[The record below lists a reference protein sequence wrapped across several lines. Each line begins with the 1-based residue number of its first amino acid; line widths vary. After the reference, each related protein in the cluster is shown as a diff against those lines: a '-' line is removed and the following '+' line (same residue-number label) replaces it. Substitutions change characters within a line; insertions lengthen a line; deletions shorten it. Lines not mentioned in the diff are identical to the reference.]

1 MKISK
6 GYDFFDKV
14 SKDEPYQDSFS
25 LTPTKDD
32 YAGNLQI
39 SGRKQENGDSQNGK
53 NGLKRRIDEPLQRED
68 QKQMKKTNDRNGN
81 HGNDEDEETKRALK
95 LIEEQEELE
104 RKQKEFGDYVQKA
117 YRMENLQDNEKTILE
132 ERAAKLTLIC
142 DFGPSKILVSGYQ
155 SKIDEFVV
163 YLKQFLAEKKKRGDS
178 AKKEIPISSGAIKFA
193 SYIEQKGLDLGII
206 CEVHEKSVLAEG
218 NADKI
223 DELENFI
230 KEKEKEAL
238 ATPKKVVQE
247 ETKSVQKEIP
257 LSALMKKSQVTI
269 EKKAEELGII
279 CEFTEQ
285 KFIMLGSS
293 GNIAELLG
301 YLLELEA
308 SPQKKEEE
316 ETGEYI
322 QEELKLTK
330 AFNDNMPEIK
340 KKVESLDVLMD
351 IEGDKVFLTGFD
363 KRLKEIKKFLDEK
376 EKETKAN
383 TNSRPAS
390 ASITTGDKGDFV
402 QKEISIST
410 FHRARQAELEK
421 KAEELELICDFGYDV
436 VLITGTKSTIGEF
449 IAHLYETE
457 SEAKKALYPKYWDFH
472 EINPFS
478 METIPNTS
486 PEFQEVDVLFQK
498 TMRGHNIH
506 LMQRIQN
513 KYLMDH
519 YATNIQKR
527 MESRPNEAIN
537 RMLLFHGTRAT
548 KPEVIYKNFD
558 VGFDL
563 QYANQGMYGK
573 GLYFAVNANYSHN
586 GFVYRNSRGNCQLIV
601 ADVFVG
607 KAANSGGGNIIKAPE
622 GYDSVS
628 AGGQFYILYNN
639 FHSYP
644 LYLIEYK

>member
-1 MKISK
+1 
-6 GYDFFDKV
+6 
-14 SKDEPYQDSFS
+14 
-25 LTPTKDD
+25 
-32 YAGNLQI
+32 
-39 SGRKQENGDSQNGK
+39 
-53 NGLKRRIDEPLQRED
+53 
-68 QKQMKKTNDRNGN
+68 MKKN
-81 HGNDEDEETKRALK
+81 
-95 LIEEQEELE
+95 
-104 RKQKEFGDYVQKA
+104 
-117 YRMENLQDNEKTILE
+117 
-132 ERAAKLTLIC
+132 
-142 DFGPSKILVSGYQ
+142 
-155 SKIDEFVV
+155 
-163 YLKQFLAEKKKRGDS
+163 
-178 AKKEIPISSGAIKFA
+178 
-193 SYIEQKGLDLGII
+193 
-206 CEVHEKSVLAEG
+206 
-218 NADKI
+218 
-223 DELENFI
+223 
-230 KEKEKEAL
+230 
-238 ATPKKVVQE
+238 
-247 ETKSVQKEIP
+247 
-257 LSALMKKSQVTI
+257 QVTI
-269 EKKAEELGII
+269 EKKSEELGIL

-285 KFIMLGSS
+285 KFRMLGSS

-322 QEELKLTK
+322 QQEFKLTK

-351 IEGDKVFLTGFD
+351 IEGEKVYLTGFD
-363 KRLKEIKKFLDEK
+363 KRLKEMKKYLDEK
-376 EKETKAN
+376 EKESQAAAS
-383 TNSRPAS
+383 SRPAS
-390 ASITTGDKGDFV
+390 ASITIGDKGDFV

-436 VLITGTKSTIGEF
+436 VLITGTKSKIGEF
-449 IAHLYETE
+449 ISHLYETE

-486 PEFQEVDVLFQK
+486 PEFNEVDVLFQK
-498 TMRGHNIH
+498 TMRGHQIH

-519 YATNIQKR
+519 YVTNIQKR
-527 MESRPNEAIN
+527 MELRPNEAIN
-537 RMLLFHGTRAT
+537 RMLLFHGTRNT

-586 GFVYRNSRGNCQLIV
+586 GFVYRNGRGNCQLIV

-644 LYLIEYK
+644 LYLIEYR